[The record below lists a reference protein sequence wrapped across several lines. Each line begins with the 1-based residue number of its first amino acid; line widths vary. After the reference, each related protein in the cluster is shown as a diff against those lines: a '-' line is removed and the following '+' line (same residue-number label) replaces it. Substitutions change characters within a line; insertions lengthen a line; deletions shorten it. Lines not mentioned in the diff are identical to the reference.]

1 MSTAN
6 TLEVGRLMSEAPM
19 TARHWQIVCVGAVLM
34 MLDGY
39 DLSVMGIVLP
49 TMAEAWKL
57 EPSAFKWALSA
68 SLIGVGVGSVL
79 AGLMGDRWGRKK
91 TLLFMYGFGSVACL
105 ATVTATDVSQLIL
118 WRFLVGV
125 GMGGAIP
132 NVISLVS
139 ELMPAKR
146 RAFQIVLVY
155 SGAALGGALGSLL
168 GSYLIPHFGW
178 TSAFYVG
185 GIAPLVI
192 AVIVW
197 LAIPESPAFLVSR
210 KRNAEARATVM
221 RFLPTLPEDTHL
233 IMAAQPG
240 ADAGSSGFSG
250 LFSHGRAGS
259 TLLIWLLFICTQA
272 MVFFIQSWY
281 VTLLA
286 RTGDSID
293 TVLRTF
299 SLWDFGALIGG
310 VLVAWLSTRI
320 ALEKLLCFAYIMAA
334 GCLFMLSQVS
344 SISAATAIVTFA
356 TGFSIVGASFCM
368 GALAATYYPTRIR
381 TTGIGMGLGVGRVGS
396 ISSPLIAGALISA
409 GWTNAQIFSAAII
422 PAVVAS
428 VAVLALLKWGRRE
441 ELVNLGASHRVLA
454 D

>member
-1 MSTAN
+1 
-6 TLEVGRLMSEAPM
+6 
-19 TARHWQIVCVGAVLM
+19 
-34 MLDGY
+34 
-39 DLSVMGIVLP
+39 
-49 TMAEAWKL
+49 
-57 EPSAFKWALSA
+57 
-68 SLIGVGVGSVL
+68 
-79 AGLMGDRWGRKK
+79 
-91 TLLFMYGFGSVACL
+91 
-105 ATVTATDVSQLIL
+105 
-118 WRFLVGV
+118 
-125 GMGGAIP
+125 
-132 NVISLVS
+132 
-139 ELMPAKR
+139 
-146 RAFQIVLVY
+146 
-155 SGAALGGALGSLL
+155 
-168 GSYLIPHFGW
+168 
-178 TSAFYVG
+178 
-185 GIAPLVI
+185 
-192 AVIVW
+192 
-197 LAIPESPAFLVSR
+197 
-210 KRNAEARATVM
+210 
-221 RFLPTLPEDTHL
+221 
-233 IMAAQPG
+233 
-240 ADAGSSGFSG
+240 
-250 LFSHGRAGS
+250 
-259 TLLIWLLFICTQA
+259 LLFICTQA